1 MLMKLGLTKN
11 KISHIYSLK
20 ILTQKGKNS
29 FRNAIIKMKLCFSY
43 LAHEKL
49 VFELFTTSNALKFS

>member
-1 MLMKLGLTKN
+1 MLMKPGLIKN

-49 VFELFTTSNALKFS
+49 AF